1 MPQTSLTHNADG
13 LGFKLTLRIII
24 KYNEGTVFKE
34 LGELFEE
41 FRQCREGGG
50 EGGRAVMNTNK
61 HKIVDANPRA
71 ADAMNQVYARP
82 LTATAVLLF
91 GLIVLALGIAICVN
105 YGAKDIR
112 FVTVW
117 EAIFRFD
124 ADSSQHQI
132 IHSLR
137 LPRVLGGAIIGAC
150 LAVSGAIMQGMT
162 RNPLADAG
170 LLGLSAGAGF
180 TLALVFAFWEGASY
194 NALLLIAFLGAGLGA
209 GLVFGLSSMARGGMT
224 PIRLVLA
231 GAAVTA
237 MFTALSEGVALYY
250 RIGKDLSFWYAGA
263 VAGIRMS
270 HLQIMLPWVAVALGG
285 AIALSR
291 SITLLSLGE
300 DVARGLGLRTGRV
313 KLAGLVIVL
322 VLAGAAF
329 SIAGAIGFVGLLIP
343 HVTRRLVGVDYRWI
357 IPCSAVL
364 GALLV
369 IFADLAA
376 RTINPGAEVPV
387 AALIAIIGVPFFL
400 YLARKE
406 DRSL

>member
-1 MPQTSLTHNADG
+1 MSTKSKHN
-13 LGFKLTLRIII
+13 
-24 KYNEGTVFKE
+24 V
-34 LGELFEE
+34 
-41 FRQCREGGG
+41 
-50 EGGRAVMNTNK
+50 V
-61 HKIVDANPRA
+61 VDPPA
-71 ADAMNQVYARP
+71 AEAMDEVYARP
-82 LTATAVLLF
+82 WTATSIIVF
-91 GLIVLALGIAICVN
+91 GLIVLALGIAVCVN
-105 YGAKDIR
+105 YGAKDIKL
-112 FVTVW
+112 VTVW

-124 ADSSQHQI
+124 PESSQHQI

-180 TLALVFAFWEGASY
+180 TLALVFAFFQGMSY

-209 GLVFGLSSMARGGMT
+209 GLVFGLSSMAKGGMT

-237 MFTALSEGVALYY
+237 MFTALSEGIALYY

-263 VAGIRMS
+263 IAGIRMS
-270 HLQIMLPWVAVALGG
+270 HLQITFPWVAAALIG

-300 DVARGLGLRTGRV
+300 DVARGLGLRTGWV
-313 KLAGLVIVL
+313 KLAGLIIVL

-329 SIAGAIGFVGLLIP
+329 SIAGTIGFVGLLVP

-357 IPCSAVL
+357 IPCSAIL

-369 IFADLAA
+369 MVADLAA
-376 RTINPGAEVPV
+376 RMVNPGSEVPV